1 MSEERPV
8 RQSEEKGEKEEEKE
22 EEKHEKSW
30 DEKWRRDPLSAAV
43 WAVIIIWAGLVLLAS
58 SLGIFNWIPFVDA
71 WPFFFLGAGGILILE
86 AVFRLLVPTYRGPV
100 MGNVILAL
108 VFLGIG
114 LGGLIGWSV
123 IWAFVIIGIGVF
135 LLFSGLFRRRE

>member
-8 RQSEEKGEKEEEKE
+8 RQSEEKGEKEEKE

-58 SLGIFNWIPFVDA
+58 NIGIFDWIPFVDA
-71 WPFFFLGAGGILILE
+71 WPIFFLGAGGIL
-86 AVFRLLVPTYRGPV
+86 VPPQGVAQSQLDPLTAGPD
-100 MGNVILAL
+100 
-108 VFLGIG
+108 
-114 LGGLIGWSV
+114 
-123 IWAFVIIGIGVF
+123 
-135 LLFSGLFRRRE
+135 

>member
-8 RQSEEKGEKEEEKE
+8 RQSEEKGEKEEKE

-58 SLGIFNWIPFVDA
+58 NIGIFDWIPFVDA
-71 WPFFFLGAGGILILE
+71 WPIFFLGAGGILILE

-114 LGGLIGWSV
+114 FGGLIGWSV

-135 LLFSGLFRRRE
+135 LLLSGLFRRRE